1 GAWISAF
8 PCLQVPA
15 GQTGNDEIYPL
26 TSTMSQKL
34 NPGFLPAGQAGPI
47 KSHGNDG
54 ITKKDQLE
62 KRNKPEKQVE
72 PDKQDKPNRQEE
84 GRGECRKIK
93 KLR

>member
-47 KSHGNDG
+47 KPFGNDELDFAG
-54 ITKKDQLE
+54 TSNTSKASTTE
-62 KRNKPEKQVE
+62 
-72 PDKQDKPNRQEE
+72 
-84 GRGECRKIK
+84 
-93 KLR
+93 